1 MKSLIFFIVLF
12 VFNNCSFSQEKII
25 PRLVGGPCDGCEA
38 IFEYGEKILSP
49 VDTLPGFESAKN
61 KIRLSGIIFQK
72 DGITPAKDVILYI
85 YHTDQTGI
93 YSVKGNETGLGK
105 SHGYSRGWVKTD
117 ADGKYTFYTF
127 IPGVYPTRTE
137 PAHIHPTILEPD
149 GKYYYIEDYYFEGD
163 DLLKEKHIKPESP
176 RGGST
181 GVVSLKNEN
190 DLLISRR
197 DIILGRNIPG
207 YD

>member
-1 MKSLIFFIVLF
+1 MKLLVLF
-12 VFNNCSFSQEKII
+12 MMSVVFNNCSFSQEKNI
-25 PRLVGGPCDGCEA
+25 PRLVGGPCEGCEA
-38 IFEYGEKILSP
+38 IFEYGDKILSP
-49 VDTLPGFESAKN
+49 VDSLPDFESAKN
-61 KIRLSGIIFQK
+61 KIKLTGTIFQQ
-72 DGITPAKDVILYI
+72 DGITPAEDIILYV
-85 YHTDQTGI
+85 YHTDQAGI
-93 YSVKGNETGLGK
+93 YSTKGNETGWGR
-105 SHGYSRGWVKTD
+105 SHGHTRGWIKTD

-163 DLLKEKHIKPESP
+163 ELLNEKQTKPASP

-190 DLLISRR
+190 DLLIGRR